1 MKKLIFL
8 FFSLLFSLHGMA
20 AVSNISSLYSQ
31 LEKALKQR
39 TIYMTQKEE
48 RIDSI
53 CQLVS
58 SVEKD
63 DVRTFGLYKAIYS
76 EYITYQFD
84 SAMHYLR
91 KAEILA
97 DRMQSVDRKNMCI
110 INRAYLLATG
120 GYFHEAIELL
130 DSIPHETLAAAQLP
144 DYYRS
149 YEWAYSG
156 WGNYADESCYAQKYR
171 QKEMLYMDS
180 ILSVLPPAS
189 NESYYWKAE
198 LEVRQDKYQEAD
210 ADYRKALEGLPMNQR
225 LYAST
230 ACGLALVNGRMKR
243 WEQYEYYMILSA
255 ISDQYCAL
263 KENLSLQELAIFIFH
278 NRESEAAQANRYLNY
293 ALDDAAFYGNRLR
306 LMEIA
311 RKLPGIVQAY
321 EKQNKVKNIRLMW
334 TLGII
339 SVLGICLLGTS
350 GYIYHQMKLLRKRK
364 QELSRINEQ
373 LACLN
378 KQLLTT
384 NENREKHVSMF
395 LELCAAYIDKLD
407 KYQNLVKRKV
417 KAKQAED
424 LLQLKNTTKMTDA
437 DAKEFFLN
445 FDKAFVALYPH
456 FIDELNALLR
466 DGEQLISKKGEVLS
480 TELRIFAL
488 IRLGIKDSS
497 KIATLLFYSPQT
509 IYNYRCA
516 VKNKAISRDD
526 FERQV
531 EELCTVIHE

>member
-1 MKKLIFL
+1 
-8 FFSLLFSLHGMA
+8 
-20 AVSNISSLYSQ
+20 
-31 LEKALKQR
+31 
-39 TIYMTQKEE
+39 
-48 RIDSI
+48 
-53 CQLVS
+53 
-58 SVEKD
+58 
-63 DVRTFGLYKAIYS
+63 
-76 EYITYQFD
+76 
-84 SAMHYLR
+84 
-91 KAEILA
+91 
-97 DRMQSVDRKNMCI
+97 MCI

-130 DSIPHETLAAAQLP
+130 DSIPHATLAAAQLP

-321 EKQNKVKNIRLMW
+321 EKQNKVKNTRLMW